1 MKLKT
6 AEYIM
11 QTSVLGGI
19 LLTLIIDT
27 LWFKILLSV
36 VMVASFIN
44 YRIVYNRQSDK

>member
-19 LLTLIIDT
+19 LLTLIIDS
-27 LWFKILLSV
+27 LWFKILLSIIV
-36 VMVASFIN
+36 TAAFVN